1 MRSNWPAILRAC
13 FSLLSVMMTKC
24 GLRTSTHCGALEA
37 VAGMAVSRR
46 SRAVEKMRM
55 EVLVRINHGAHGRR
69 SCGVKGPRVTSRRL
83 RFEWLLVTLLMLIV
97 RYGLLVCMER

>member
-1 MRSNWPAILRAC
+1 
-13 FSLLSVMMTKC
+13 
-24 GLRTSTHCGALEA
+24 LEA

-69 SCGVKGPRVTSRRL
+69 SCSVKGPRVTSRRL
-83 RFEWLLVTLLMLIV
+83 RFEWLLVTFLMLIV
-97 RYGLLVCMER
+97 RSELLVCTYIKDSAFVRSCKFQKYSLYENLIFPIQVSSVRLP